1 MAISFVG
8 ASVIW
13 RFIYAY
19 RPLGDEQ
26 IGLLNA
32 IIVSLGF
39 EPVGWLVERSV
50 NNFALII
57 IMIWLYTGFAMVIL
71 SAAIKG
77 IPQDIVEAARID
89 GANSWQIF
97 WRITIPMIRSTIL
110 VVSTTII
117 ILVLKIFD
125 IVFVMTGG
133 NNGTEVI
140 ASRMIKEMF
149 NYRNFGRGSAIAI
162 ILLLLIIPV
171 MISNIR
177 RFQTQE
183 KLR

>member
-1 MAISFVG
+1 
-8 ASVIW
+8 
-13 RFIYAY
+13 
-19 RPLGDEQ
+19 
-26 IGLLNA
+26 
-32 IIVSLGF
+32 
-39 EPVGWLVERSV
+39 
-50 NNFALII
+50 
-57 IMIWLYTGFAMVIL
+57 
-71 SAAIKG
+71 
-77 IPQDIVEAARID
+77 
-89 GANSWQIF
+89 
-97 WRITIPMIRSTIL
+97 MIRSTIL

>member
-1 MAISFVG
+1 
-8 ASVIW
+8 
-13 RFIYAY
+13 
-19 RPLGDEQ
+19 
-26 IGLLNA
+26 
-32 IIVSLGF
+32 
-39 EPVGWLVERSV
+39 
-50 NNFALII
+50 
-57 IMIWLYTGFAMVIL
+57 
-71 SAAIKG
+71 
-77 IPQDIVEAARID
+77 
-89 GANSWQIF
+89 
-97 WRITIPMIRSTIL
+97 
-110 VVSTTII
+110 
-117 ILVLKIFD
+117 
-125 IVFVMTGG
+125 MTGG